1 MGFWEHFDKKMVLS
15 LLLVLTIVAASVLTY
30 TYALAPQL
38 STTPPPS
45 ATPAPSTS
53 TPASSYATGITVKFK
68 VMDTSTSTL
77 VNGSLGYVINFY
89 PTSADP
95 FESASMDIATTQA
108 SFDSTDNVWLAVL
121 NAGQYKVLIYDGSTV
136 YPIVQTVTVP
146 VAVDSDME
154 ANLSP
159 YMLQVTERATP
170 GITTV
175 IKSYNT
181 GTGLYDT
188 TVTNITDPGA
198 TARWQV
204 TYDVTSAGLLKQIAA
219 GRVYLP
225 TYTGLAVSSVK
236 INGAATS
243 VVLDADATDDSLTGQ
258 YFVMP
263 TLAGGVTAQINVVF
277 TRTAALANGTY
288 TLTLYEQYV
297 NHNTAYRFWT
307 DETETISVYEAA
319 P

>member
-1 MGFWEHFDKKMVLS
+1 
-15 LLLVLTIVAASVLTY
+15 
-30 TYALAPQL
+30 
-38 STTPPPS
+38 
-45 ATPAPSTS
+45 
-53 TPASSYATGITVKFK
+53 
-68 VMDTSTSTL
+68 
-77 VNGSLGYVINFY
+77 
-89 PTSADP
+89 
-95 FESASMDIATTQA
+95 
-108 SFDSTDNVWLAVL
+108 
-121 NAGQYKVLIYDGSTV
+121 
-136 YPIVQTVTVP
+136 
-146 VAVDSDME
+146 
-154 ANLSP
+154 
-159 YMLQVTERATP
+159 
-170 GITTV
+170 
-175 IKSYNT
+175 T

-204 TYDVTSAGLLKQIAA
+204 TYDITSAGLLKQIAA

-225 TYTGLAVSSVK
+225 TYTGLAVSSVT
-236 INGAATS
+236 INGAPTS

-263 TLAGGVTAQINVVF
+263 TLAGGGTAQVNVVF

-307 DETETISVYEAA
+307 DETESISVYEAA